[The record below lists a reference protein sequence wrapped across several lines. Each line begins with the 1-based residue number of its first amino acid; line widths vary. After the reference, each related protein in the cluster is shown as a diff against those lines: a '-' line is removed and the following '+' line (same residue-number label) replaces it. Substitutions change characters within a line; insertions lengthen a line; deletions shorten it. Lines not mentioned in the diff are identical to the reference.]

1 MAQVPTGT
9 TFHIASA
16 FGTDKATTA
25 VTNAA
30 EAVVTSAAHGLANG
44 AVVEISSGWGGL
56 HLRVFE
62 VKSVTTDTFVLKGFD
77 SSDTN
82 KYAAGL
88 GIGSVREITAFTQI
102 QQVLDNQSSGGEPRP
117 VNYKY
122 TESDIE
128 YSINNGFS
136 AVTYTLA
143 LDDDSDSTAGYAA
156 LKTLTDSQDETCLK
170 MLMKSGKRK
179 FLPCTVALNEATQ
192 LQEGQINRVTC
203 VFNGKNRMTSYKASE

>member
-1 MAQVPTGT
+1 MAQVPSGT

-16 FGTDKATTA
+16 YGASKNTTI
-25 VTNAA
+25 VTNAT
-30 EAVVTSAAHGLANG
+30 EAVVTCTGHGYANG
-44 AVVEISSGWGGL
+44 DVVEVSSGWGGL

-62 VKSVTTDTFVLKGFD
+62 VKSVTIDTFVLKGFD

-88 GIGSVREITAFTQI
+88 GIGSVRKITAFTQI
-102 QQVLDNQSSGGEPRP
+102 QQVLETQSSGGEPRP

-128 YSINNGFS
+128 YSMNNGFA
-136 AVTYTLA
+136 AVVYTLT
-143 LDDDSDSTAGYAA
+143 LDDDSDTTAGYAA
-156 LKTLTDSQDETCLK
+156 LKTLTDSQADTCFK
-170 MLMKSGKRK
+170 MLLKSGKRK

-192 LQEGQINRVTC
+192 LQEGQVNRVTC

>member
-1 MAQVPTGT
+1 MAQVPSGT

-16 FGTDKATTA
+16 YGASQNTTI
-25 VTNAA
+25 VSNAS
-30 EAVVTSAAHGLANG
+30 EAVVTCAGHGYSNG
-44 AVVEISSGWGGL
+44 DVVEVTSGWGGL

-77 SSDTN
+77 SSDTG

-88 GIGSVREITAFTQI
+88 GIGSVREITDFTQV
-102 QQVLDNQSSGGEPRP
+102 QQVLDTQSSGGEPRP

-122 TESDIE
+122 TESDVE
-128 YSINNGFS
+128 YSMNNGFA
-136 AVTYTLA
+136 AVVYTLT
-143 LDDDSDSTAGYAA
+143 LDDDSDTTAGYAA
-156 LKTLTDSQDETCLK
+156 LKTLTNSQTDTCLK
-170 MLMKSGKRK
+170 MLMKNGKRK

-192 LQEGQINRVTC
+192 LQEGQVNRVTC